1 MQPPKLS
8 KSAKQDLIVSHLR
21 STRTCHTLK
30 DLEKMLPSVASINGM
45 QVKEYIQNLTDEN
58 LIRVE
63 KIGSG
68 NWYWCFGSDEK
79 KARETRLGQLQKEVE
94 KAQASYDEMGSCLAE
109 QLAKREA
116 EANGSGGEA
125 DGDGNENERERL
137 LGEKGELEKVVQG
150 LQAQWKG
157 VMSSTGDGE
166 GKSVQE
172 KKAELEM
179 LRQTVQEW
187 TDNIYILEEYLGRLA
202 GGDREIIAAVQQE
215 CYGEEY
221 VEGEG
226 LREI

>member
-79 KARETRLGQLQKEVE
+79 KAREIRLGQLQKEVE
-94 KAQASYDEMGSCLAE
+94 KAQASYDEVGSCLAE

-125 DGDGNENERERL
+125 GGDGNERERL
-137 LGEKGELEKVVQG
+137 LNERGELENVVQG
-150 LQAQWKG
+150 LQAQWKA
-157 VMSSTGDGE
+157 VTVSTGDGE